1 MRENGN
7 CLFGN
12 EIEEQT
18 KTKQKKVMKR
28 KVDKGITLVAL
39 VITII
44 VLLILAG
51 VTIATLTG
59 NNGILTRAKEA
70 KIVTEQAN
78 LKEELTIA
86 MANYEIAKSKN
97 EELTLAD
104 FLQNT
109 EQSGLT
115 NINIIEQ
122 TNQKIIGSYQ
132 DHIFIVNESGE
143 IQLST
148 TPNLVNNGLGEN
160 KNNTNFSQA
169 VYQEEGY
176 FSYSSEGR
184 NEILSDDYIPVDTTK
199 TYYQMLTAK
208 STNPDS
214 IYYIGFKEYDE
225 DKLAIGAQNYLNVPN
240 SLTYLEKELKKGD
253 TEVYLHDASGFVLT
267 DSTPTWQKG
276 FIFWNYQNQSGYQYP
291 ELTYSQNVFPSYD
304 SGFLFNL
311 GDIDL
316 VNHCIHLKEPWN
328 YPTIPKGTKLSQ
340 RSSGSMW
347 NYGLMISNKLRNNW
361 TVLGNTIQGVKNGES
376 EVNDAQFRPG
386 TKYIKFFALV
396 NYLNDT
402 QETHFDFKNVIF
414 TQMD

>member
-1 MRENGN
+1 MNNKRNQTETKNKKRTKMR
-7 CLFGN
+7 
-12 EIEEQT
+12 
-18 KTKQKKVMKR
+18 KTKLNTN
-28 KVDKGITLVAL
+28 KGITLIAL

-51 VTIATLTG
+51 VTIVTLTG
-59 NNGILTRAKEA
+59 DNGILTHAKQA
-70 KIVTEQAN
+70 KTATEQAN

-86 MANYEIAKSKN
+86 MVNYEIAKSKN
-97 EELTLAD
+97 KELTLAD

-115 NINIIEQ
+115 NINMIEQ
-122 TNQKIIGSYQ
+122 TNKKIVGSYQ
-132 DHIFIVNESGE
+132 DHIFVVNDSGE
-143 IQLST
+143 IELST

-176 FSYSSEGR
+176 FSYFSKGQ

-208 STNPDS
+208 SSNPDS
-214 IYYIGFKEYDE
+214 IYYLGFREYDE
-225 DKLAIGAQNYLNVPN
+225 DKLAIGAPNYLCVPN

-267 DSTPTWQKG
+267 DATPTWQKG
-276 FIFWNYQNQSGYQYP
+276 FIFWNYQNQLGYQYP

-347 NYGLMISNKLRNNW
+347 NYGLMTNDKLRNNW
-361 TVLGNTIQGVKNGES
+361 TILGNTIQGVQYGASN
-376 EVNDAQFRPG
+376 VNYVQFRPG

-402 QETHFDFKNVIF
+402 QETNFDFKNVIF